1 MTETAAESYIVKCP
15 RCANSF
21 DAASGAFCSCL
32 TTVRTPCCPHC
43 GACFCALPKA
53 SLQAFWS
60 AAPPSLWAKRLSR
73 HAKKKGACQNSS
85 SFLDLR
91 RPLVL
96 ITDDECDTL
105 LVASRLVGG
114 FGYGVVPAEDGQE
127 AFEAAVRFKPDL
139 VLADAM
145 MPKLDG
151 RRLSLRIKNTAEL
164 AGVKVAIMTGLFT
177 KEQHK
182 TEALK
187 EFKADA
193 YLRKPVRPNELQAML
208 LALLGPPA
216 KRPR

>member
-1 MTETAAESYIVKCP
+1 M
-15 RCANSF
+15 
-21 DAASGAFCSCL
+21 
-32 TTVRTPCCPHC
+32 
-43 GACFCALPKA
+43 
-53 SLQAFWS
+53 
-60 AAPPSLWAKRLSR
+60 WAKRLRR
-73 HAKKKGACQNSS
+73 HSKNGSCQASS
-85 SFLDLR
+85 GFLDLR

-96 ITDDECDTL
+96 VVDDECDTL
-105 LVASRLVGG
+105 SVAQRLVRG

-127 AFEAAVRFKPDL
+127 AFEAAVRFKPVL

-151 RRLSLRIKNTAEL
+151 RRLSLRIKNTPEL
-164 AGVKVAIMTGLFT
+164 AKVKVAIMTGLFT

-193 YLRKPVRPNELQAML
+193 YLRKPVRADELKALL

-216 KRPR
+216 KEPAPAS